1 MTKLENDFET
11 EILSIVAHD
20 MKTPVSAAKGFLD
33 LVDKTGPLNDTQQ
46 RFADKAM
53 TAINRIEELV
63 TNILD
68 YVRLEGGVGFKFAP
82 CDVAQMI
89 HDEFELLHLAM
100 ESRGIKVHID
110 TSVDSIFVHGDGRF
124 LARVISNLLSNAVK
138 YNRDDGE
145 IFVRAFVRDATIR
158 IDIQDTGMGVNEDD
172 LPHIFDQFYR
182 ASAGEKNKI
191 DGTGIG
197 LAICKMI
204 IDKHNGEISV
214 DSTEGVGS
222 IFTLILPKAIVA
234 QGKPD
239 RKHRASN
246 NLDTISLDYDREEID
261 AVDDNKQESAERAN
275 RDSSSEEV

>member
-1 MTKLENDFET
+1 MNKLENDFET

-63 TNILD
+63 TNMLD
-68 YVRLEGGVGFKFAP
+68 YVRLEGGVGFKFES
-82 CDVAQMI
+82 CDIAQMI
-89 HDEFELLHLAM
+89 QDEFELLHIAM
-100 ESRGIKVHID
+100 EARGIKAHID
-110 TSVDSIFVHGDGRF
+110 TSVDSIFVHGDDRF

-182 ASAGEKNKI
+182 SNAGDKHKI

-204 IDKHNGEISV
+204 VDKHNGEISV

-222 IFTLILPKAIVA
+222 VFTLILPRAVVG
-234 QGKPD
+234 QGKPE

-261 AVDDNKQESAERAN
+261 AVDDNKQESTEHTN